1 MEIIAYTNRINNL
14 QTEFEVK
21 KTGFQLHAEEDDL
34 DRCKYNIPFYLQ
46 DKQAAPFQPVSWS
59 MDQYL

>member
-46 DKQAAPFQPVSWS
+46 DKQAAPFQPVS
-59 MDQYL
+59 